1 MSSMDEPVTDSP
13 QNCTSACIHSLCTRT
28 TSGKI
33 RDNKNGSTIPQ
44 SWILVIIT
52 INTTAG
58 RRLVLT
64 TLCWLLELSTGWAT
78 FDSSLSDLPFPN
90 CRGSYTAPDHCSPP
104 ACWPSRPWFLSWALR
119 TLGPDHSLLW
129 GWHPSLYP
137 WDASSIPSQLGQ
149 PNRSPDAA
157 LCPSPPWG
165 HSPRPG
171 PSILH
176 IFQNSLSASF
186 LACAPYFSPRNSLP
200 GSQSKPFMRK
210 CGDNSFHLDPPE
222 ASCHAGWNAACLPS
236 LPRPCPGLPVPA
248 LTLLP
253 HSHSA

>member
-1 MSSMDEPVTDSP
+1 MSKSLQSHGLQLSRLLCLWNSP
-13 QNCTSACIHSLCTRT
+13 GNNIGAGSHSL
-28 TSGKI
+28 
-33 RDNKNGSTIPQ
+33 PP
-44 SWILVIIT
+44 
-52 INTTAG
+52 
-58 RRLVLT
+58 
-64 TLCWLLELSTGWAT
+64 E
-78 FDSSLSDLPFPN
+78 DLPNPEIE
-90 CRGSYTAPDHCSPP
+90 PKPP
-104 ACWPSRPWFLSWALR
+104 TFRADSLPYESLGKPYLCITHLNTKVTHLFLRIHLLLGIKLGRIR

-248 LTLLP
+248 LTSLP